1 MMAKEEGLLQR
12 VPDNDM
18 LIVTAQSP
26 YDKECLDLL
35 AQLRNELSE
44 KYPDELRGTPLIPEE
59 LAASGAA
66 FLVARRNGKPV
77 GCGAIRPFEPGV
89 GEIKRMFVVHEARGF
104 GIARTI
110 LENLET
116 FAKNF
121 GYRSVRL
128 ETGLKQPE
136 AISLYQSAGYQR
148 APCYG
153 PFRKN
158 PMSVCFEKNLTRDED
173 LRFQI

>member
-1 MMAKEEGLLQR
+1 M
-12 VPDNDM
+12 VPENDN
-18 LIVTAQSP
+18 LIVSAESP
-26 YDKECLDLL
+26 HNKACLDLL
-35 AQLRNELSE
+35 AQLRTELSE

-59 LAASGAA
+59 LAAAGAA
-66 FLVARRNGKPV
+66 FLVAWRDGQPV
-77 GCGAIRPFEPGV
+77 GCGAIRPLEPGV
-89 GEIKRMFVVHEARGF
+89 AEVKRMFVVHEARGR
-104 GIARTI
+104 GVGRAI

-136 AISLYQSAGYQR
+136 AISLYQSTGYHR

-153 PFRKN
+153 PHREN
-158 PMSVCFEKNLTRDED
+158 PMSVCFEKELSAALGET
-173 LRFQI
+173 IG

>member
-1 MMAKEEGLLQR
+1 MIK
-12 VPDNDM
+12 VPDNNN
-18 LIVTAQSP
+18 LIVSAESP
-26 YDKECLDLL
+26 HDKECLDLL
-35 AQLRNELSE
+35 AQLRTELSE

-59 LAASGAA
+59 LAAAGAA
-66 FLVARRNGKPV
+66 FLVARRDGKPV

-89 GEIKRMFVVHEARGF
+89 AEIKRMFVINEARGL
-104 GIARTI
+104 GIGRAI

-116 FAKNF
+116 LAKNS

-136 AISLYQSAGYQR
+136 AISLYQSAGYHR

-153 PFRKN
+153 PYRKN
-158 PMSVCFEKNLTRDED
+158 PMSVCFEKELEA
-173 LRFQI
+173 

>member
-1 MMAKEEGLLQR
+1 MR
-12 VPDNDM
+12 IDD
-18 LIVTAQSP
+18 LIVSAESP
-26 YDKECLDLL
+26 HDKECLDLL
-35 AQLRNELSE
+35 AQLRTELSE
-44 KYPDELRGTPLIPEE
+44 EYPEELRGTPLVPEE

-66 FLVARRNGKPV
+66 FLVARRNGQPV

-89 GEIKRMFVVHEARGF
+89 AEIKRMFVVHEARGR
-104 GIARTI
+104 GIGRSI

-136 AISLYQSAGYQR
+136 AISLYQSAGYHR

-153 PFRKN
+153 PYRNN
-158 PMSVCFEKNLTRDED
+158 PISVCFEKALDAMP
-173 LRFQI
+173 LKKG

>member
-1 MMAKEEGLLQR
+1 MIK
-12 VPDNDM
+12 VPDNNN
-18 LIVTAQSP
+18 LVVSAESP
-26 YDKECLDLL
+26 HDKECLDLL
-35 AQLRNELSE
+35 AQLRTELSE

-59 LAASGAA
+59 LAAAGSA
-66 FLVARRNGKPV
+66 FLVARRDGKPV

-89 GEIKRMFVVHEARGF
+89 AEIKRMFVINEARGL
-104 GIARTI
+104 GIGRAI

-116 FAKNF
+116 LAKNF

-136 AISLYQSAGYQR
+136 AISLYQSAGYHR

-153 PFRKN
+153 PHRKN
-158 PMSVCFEKNLTRDED
+158 PMSVCFEKELEA
-173 LRFQI
+173 